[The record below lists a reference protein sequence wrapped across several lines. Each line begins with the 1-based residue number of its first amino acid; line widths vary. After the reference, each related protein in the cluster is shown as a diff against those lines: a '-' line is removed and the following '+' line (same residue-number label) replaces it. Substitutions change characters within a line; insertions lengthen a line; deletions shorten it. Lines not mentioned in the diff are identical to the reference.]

1 MTDFQE
7 WKREWQ
13 PKIQE
18 VTDLARRTK
27 DEVDTERRR
36 ISDLWAELRAFRED
50 VRKDWETWRK
60 TMFGNGKP
68 GYVSETIKTELTDFE
83 EKMKNMIE
91 STVTKAFKDVADKK
105 EGRSWTVTLL
115 VITALVQGLQAVG
128 VAWLI
133 WRVTNPVP

>member
-91 STVTKAFKDVADKK
+91 STVTKAFKEVADKK

>member
-7 WKREWQ
+7 WRGEWQ

-18 VTDLARRTK
+18 SLDRSQRTY
-27 DEVDTERRR
+27 DSLDTERRR
-36 ISDLWAELRAFRED
+36 ISDLRED
-50 VRKDWETWRK
+50 FRSFEAKVAAQWEEWRK
-60 TMFGNGKP
+60 VMFGNGKP

-83 EKMKNMIE
+83 QKIKNMIE

-115 VITALVQGLQAVG
+115 VVTALVQGIQAVG